1 MAPANSA
8 HRDQMNVV
16 KSPKIGQ
23 IQYMT
28 QATPAP
34 AAIDDQLTQLKRY
47 TTVVADTGDFGSIQ
61 AYEPQ
66 DATTNP
72 TLIYKAVQ
80 MEAYAHLL
88 EKAAEL
94 AEKEGIHGQHLIDSV
109 LDHLLVLFGKEIL
122 EIIPGRVSTEVDARL
137 SFDVEGTVEKARHI
151 ISLYDRQGI
160 DRNRV
165 LIKIASTWE
174 GLTAAS
180 LLEKEGIHCNLTLLF
195 SLIQAIQAAENGC
208 TLISPF
214 VGRIKDW
221 YKARTG
227 VDYAPQDDPGVQS
240 VTQIYHYLKH
250 YDLKTEVMGA
260 SFRNTGEIR
269 ALAGCDLLTISPSL
283 LEELQ
288 TSYEPLEKQLSVE
301 RAKAEPI
308 NRLEI
313 DEKTFRWHLNADPM
327 ATDKLA
333 EGIRAFAAD
342 TENLIDLIER
352 EVID

>member
-1 MAPANSA
+1 MRIVFEGKFA
-8 HRDQMNVV
+8 H
-16 KSPKIGQ
+16 SGT
-23 IQYMT
+23 MT
-28 QATPAP
+28 QASPLQVQIA
-34 AAIDDQLTQLKRY
+34 DQLTQLKYY
-47 TTVVADTGDFGSIQ
+47 TTVVVDTGDFGSIQ

-80 MEAYAHLL
+80 MESYSHLL

-94 AEKEGIHGQHLIDSV
+94 AEHEGIHGDLLMDSV

-137 SFDVEGTVEKARHI
+137 SFDVKGTVEKARHI
-151 ISLYDRQGI
+151 IRLYDQQGI

-174 GLTAAS
+174 GLQAAS
-180 LLEKEGIHCNLTLLF
+180 LLENEGIHCNMTLLF
-195 SLIQAIQAAENGC
+195 SLIQAIQAAESGC

-214 VGRIKDW
+214 VGRILDW
-221 YKARTG
+221 YKVHTG
-227 VDYAPQDDPGVQS
+227 GDYAAREDPGVQS

-260 SFRNTGEIR
+260 SFRNIGQIR
-269 ALAGCDLLTISPSL
+269 ALAGCDLLTISPGL
-283 LEELQ
+283 LDELQ
-288 TSYEPLEKQLSVE
+288 NSYEPLEQQLSVE
-301 RAKAEPI
+301 RAKLEPI
-308 NRLEI
+308 NRMKI
-313 DEKTFRWHLNADPM
+313 DEKTFRWHINADPM

-333 EGIRAFAAD
+333 EGIRMFSAD
-342 TENLIDLIER
+342 TDNLIDLIKR